1 MKNTAVLYGSTTGNT
16 EAVAKKI
23 ATELDA
29 AIFDVASQPVSEI
42 PKYQNLILGTSTFGI
57 GDLQDDWDAFLPAFA
72 KAGLKG
78 KTVALFGLGD
88 ADMYPDSFVDGMG
101 IIYEA
106 IKDKGCTIIGK
117 TATAGYEFDSSVAV
131 VDGMFV
137 GLPLD
142 EDNKG
147 NLTEERITTW
157 LARVK
162 RGFN

>member
-29 AIFDVASQPVSEI
+29 AIFDVALQPVSEI
-42 PKYQNLILGTSTFGI
+42 HKYQNLVLGTSTLGI

-72 KAGLKG
+72 KAELEEKNI
-78 KTVALFGLGD
+78 ALFGLGD

-106 IKDKGCTIIGK
+106 IKDKGCTIIGQTDIK
-117 TATAGYEFDSSVAV
+117 GSECDGSEAV
-131 VDGMFV
+131 VDGKFV

-142 EDNKG
+142 EDNQG
-147 NLTEERITTW
+147 DLTDGRIKAW
-157 LARVK
+157 LEQLK
-162 RGFN
+162 TKFS

>member
-16 EAVAKKI
+16 EVVAKKI

-42 PKYQNLILGTSTFGI
+42 PKYQNLVLGTSTLGI
-57 GDLQDDWDAFLPAFA
+57 GDLQDDWDAFLPSFA
-72 KAGLKG
+72 KTDLKG
-78 KTVALFGLGD
+78 KKVALFGLGD
-88 ADMYPDSFVDGMG
+88 ADGYPDSFVDGMG
-101 IIYEA
+101 IIYKA

-117 TATAGYEFDSSVAV
+117 TGTTGYEFDSSAAV

-142 EDNKG
+142 EDNQG
-147 NLTEERITTW
+147 NLTDGRIKVW
-157 LARVK
+157 LEQLK
-162 RGFN
+162 TEFS

>member
-1 MKNTAVLYGSTTGNT
+1 MKNTVVLYGSTTGNT

-42 PKYQNLILGTSTFGI
+42 PKYQNLILGASTFGI
-57 GDLQDDWDAFLPAFA
+57 GDLQDDWDVFLPAFS
-72 KAGLKG
+72 KTDLKG

-88 ADMYPDSFVDGMG
+88 ADGYPDSFVDGMG

-117 TATAGYEFDSSVAV
+117 TGTAGYKFDSSAAV

-142 EDNKG
+142 EDNESDRTK
-147 NLTEERITTW
+147 ERVTTW
-157 LARVK
+157 ITKVMKELK
-162 RGFN
+162 